1 MTIDQHIVPLQIP
14 YGLTPSES
22 RLALRLA
29 TGESLR
35 VAAAVLDI
43 SYETARTTLK
53 RVFEKTRTHRQTEL
67 VMVIL
72 SGAVF
77 ATQTSATS

>member
-1 MTIDQHIVPLQIP
+1 MTIDQHIAPLQIR

-35 VAAAVLDI
+35 VAAAALDI

-53 RVFEKTRTHRQTEL
+53 RVFEKTGTHRQTEL
-67 VMVIL
+67 VIVIL
-72 SGAVF
+72 SAAGF
-77 ATQTSATS
+77 PTQTPTTS